1 METAA
6 KQAALTQVGQSITEP
21 SGLLPLVL
29 EKLNRRRR
37 MHILDV
43 GPAVPQ
49 TLDFLSGFKCRL
61 HIADLLRNPSAAQSP
76 RPSPKALAA
85 HFAQSL
91 SMIDAPLD
99 ICLLWEFPNH
109 LSLDEVRIFNDV
121 LGRFLKAETLAH
133 GYCSLKQTRPM
144 MRHWYGIRKTD
155 EVVRLEDG
163 ALEPA
168 AHAHSQQQLVGAMN
182 AFEMERGTLRS
193 EGRVEVILRTAG
205 RHEAKTLERQPAA
218 DVRDQ
223 VKESQ
228 THAQA

>member
-6 KQAALTQVGQSITEP
+6 KQAPLTQGGQSAAEP
-21 SGLLPLVL
+21 SVLLPLVL

-37 MHILDV
+37 MHVLDV

-61 HIADLLRNPSAAQSP
+61 HIADLLHNLSAAQSP

-85 HFAQSL
+85 HFAESL

-99 ICLLWEFPNH
+99 ICLLWELPNH

-121 LGRFLKAETLAH
+121 LGRYLKAETLAH
-133 GYCSLKQTRPM
+133 GYCSLKQTRPV
-144 MRHWYGIRKTD
+144 MRHWYGINETD
-155 EVVRLEDG
+155 EVVRLEDS

-182 AFEMERGTLRS
+182 AFEVERGALRS
-193 EGRVEVILRTAG
+193 EGRVEVILRTA
-205 RHEAKTLERQPAA
+205 RHTEAEALERQPAA
-218 DVRDQ
+218 
-223 VKESQ
+223 KEIQ